1 MKVSIMA
8 DRQNS
13 QFLFF
18 GLALGMSLAFPA
30 ISSQAQDQGLTL
42 GSTIRGETAADG
54 TALLVCDKSSD
65 DQRTCNPVIGDHMC
79 EDEKPLL
86 CFLDIQASAPTYLDD
101 PEYWS
106 GGIVAST
113 DEVSGNAFE
122 TISEAHAYCAKIFGK
137 DWRVAG
143 FHDGGG
149 GIRAYGNVGE
159 TPRRFWVDIKTQ
171 PDATCWSR

>member
-1 MKVSIMA
+1 MVN
-8 DRQNS
+8 RRNY
-13 QFLFF
+13 QFPFF
-18 GLALGMSLAFPA
+18 RLALCVSLALPA

-42 GSTIRGETAADG
+42 GSTIHSEAGADG
-54 TALLVCDKSSD
+54 TTLLVCDKSSD
-65 DQRTCNPVIGDHMC
+65 DQKICNPVIGDHLC
-79 EDEKPLL
+79 EEKKPLL
-86 CFLDIQASAPTYLDD
+86 CFLDIQASAPKYLED

-106 GGIVAST
+106 GGIVAPT
-113 DEVSGNAFE
+113 DEVTGSSFK
-122 TISEAHAYCAKIFGK
+122 TIAEAHAYCAKILGK